1 MTSQKKFF
9 ILTAVLMVIAMF
21 TGCGDEEPVEEAPSA
36 VDVKAVKVV
45 RTNAPLRLEFS
56 GEVIGKGEVKVRS
69 KVGGLIVEK
78 YIQGGQEVV
87 EGQPLYKIDSRQYET
102 AVLQAQAQLTKSIT
116 ILRNAQTELRRN
128 EELFAQNAIA
138 EQKLTDQRA
147 NVEAQQS
154 EVVAQ
159 QAILTKAR
167 EDLADTVVYAPMT
180 GVLSIDDVAVGTY
193 ASPGATNLVT
203 IGADDPIFVQFS
215 ISEMAYLNIISN
227 WQKRGA
233 PAEENAMP
241 TYPISL
247 TLADG
252 STYTHTGHFAEI
264 DRSLAQSTGT
274 LTIRA
279 LFDNPQHILVPGMYT
294 RVAVN
299 GINIPNSLMVPERAL
314 QQLLGETFVI
324 VATADNKAEIR
335 KVKLGNKIGAYY
347 VVTEGIKDGKNVV
360 IEGLTKLQDGTPLA
374 VEVVKAEDVGI
385 SLTADEKPFE
395 MDKTN

>member
-159 QAILTKAR
+159 EAILTKAK
-167 EDLADTVVYAPMT
+167 EDLSDTIVYAPMS
-180 GVLSIDDVAVGTY
+180 GRLSIDDVAIGTY
-193 ASPGATNLVT
+193 ANPGATDLVT
-203 IGADDPIFVQFS
+203 IGSDDPIYIQFS
-215 ISEMAYLNIISN
+215 ISEMSYLRIISN

-233 PAEENAMP
+233 PEDEDDMP
-241 TYPISL
+241 NNPITL
-247 TLADG
+247 VLADG
-252 STYTHTGHFAEI
+252 SHYNHRGHFAEI
-264 DRSLAQSTGT
+264 DRSLTQSTGT

-279 LFDNPQHILVPGMYT
+279 LFANPQHILVPGMYT
-294 RVAVN
+294 RVAV
-299 GINIPNSLMVPERAL
+299 GGVSIPNTLLVPERAL

-324 VATADNKAEIR
+324 VATPSNTAEIR
-335 KVKLGNKIGAYY
+335 KVQLGEKIGSYY
-347 VVTEGIKDGKNVV
+347 AVTEGIKDGENVIV
-360 IEGLTKLQDGTPLA
+360 EGLTKLQDGTPLTVA
-374 VEVVKAEDVGI
+374 VVKPEDMGI
-385 SLTADEKPFE
+385 SMNADDNPFSI
-395 MDKTN
+395 DKN

>member
-1 MTSQKKFF
+1 MTGQKKFF
-9 ILTAVLMVIAMF
+9 VLTAFLLVIAMF
-21 TGCGDEEPVEEAPSA
+21 TGCGEEEVQEAPQA
-36 VDVKAVKVV
+36 VNVKTVKVV
-45 RTNAPLRLEFS
+45 NTNAPLRLEFS
-56 GEVIGKGEVKVRS
+56 GEVIGKGEVKVQP
-69 KVGGLIVEK
+69 KVAGLIVEK
-78 YIQGGQEVV
+78 YIQGGQTVTK
-87 EGQPLYKIDSRQYET
+87 GQRLYKIDSRQYEA
-102 AVLQAQAQLTKSIT
+102 AVLQAQAQLAKANTT
-116 ILRNAQTELRRN
+116 LRNAQTELRRN
-128 EELFAQNAIA
+128 EDLFMENAIA
-138 EQKLTDQRA
+138 EQKVTDQRA
-147 NVEAQQS
+147 AVEAQQS

-252 STYTHTGHFAEI
+252 STYTHTGHFAEV

-360 IEGLTKLQDGTPLA
+360 IEGLTKLQDGTPLS